1 MANRS
6 GESHYIQLSHL
17 GMDAV
22 LTTKPLK
29 ISINVANAEA
39 IAEAEVTFGE
49 IVEIRRPMPNVV

>member
-1 MANRS
+1 
-6 GESHYIQLSHL
+6 
-17 GMDAV
+17 MDAV

-49 IVEIRRPMPNVV
+49 IVEIRRPMPSIV